1 MSGNCLGDLLGVLS
15 YEKHLGIKRQK
26 EENNDEKD
34 MTQKDMKS
42 RKSHTCVKCH
52 KCFTYL
58 RNLSRHKLYYCK
70 NDSGRKV
77 PILKLKWD
85 GKVWKTMR
93 SCSTIMLY
101 HIKLGRELDNLIKK
115 HAINEDVLNSV
126 QKDYLTMY
134 RKLFD
139 DSSEIMTS

>member
-1 MSGNCLGDLLGVLS
+1 MS
-15 YEKHLGIKRQK
+15 EKHLGIKRQK

-34 MTQKDMKS
+34 MTREDIKS
-42 RKSHTCVKCH
+42 RKSYTCVKCR
-52 KCFTYL
+52 KCFTTL

-70 NDSGRKV
+70 NDSRRKV

-85 GKVWKTMR
+85 GKVWKTM

-101 HIKLGRELDNLIKK
+101 RIKLGHELDNLIKK
-115 HAINEDVLNSV
+115 HAINEEVLNSV

-134 RKLFD
+134 RKRFD